1 MEVRK
6 ARSWAIFCI
15 AVWLAG
21 IVAMAIVATENFYRI
36 DPLIDAQR
44 NQKFAAD
51 IEKLGRESVHD
62 IMYYYSSELNRLYF
76 QAWNLA
82 QLPLGILTLWLI
94 VKIPG
99 AKRVK
104 WEVVAMLAIV
114 LFLTVLVT
122 PFIVSVGRSLD
133 FVPRFPPPGGLRTF
147 GLLHATYTVLDG
159 ILLIL
164 GVLETADMALVTD
177 AGTPTISDPGAL
189 VVQAAACR
197 GAGIRSSKI

>member
-1 MEVRK
+1 
-6 ARSWAIFCI
+6 
-15 AVWLAG
+15 VWLTG

-44 NQKFAAD
+44 NAKFAAD
-51 IEKLGRESVHD
+51 IEKLGRDGVHD

-76 QAWNLA
+76 QVWNLA

-99 AKRVK
+99 AQRAK

-114 LFLTVLVT
+114 LFLTVLIT
-122 PFIVSVGRSLD
+122 PYIVSVGRSLD
-133 FVPRFPPPGGLRTF
+133 FVPRLPPPAGLRTF

-164 GVLETADMALVTD
+164 GVLVTLKLV
-177 AGTPTISDPGAL
+177 A
-189 VVQAAACR
+189 
-197 GAGIRSSKI
+197 SSE